1 MKNEM
6 VKSLKEI
13 LISIGFITETQEDE
27 KALREVLENQKDKT
41 ELKEGL
47 VMMLRSLRIYG
58 NDKTKE
64 EQLKN
69 AIDIILKY

>member
-6 VKSLKEI
+6 VKKIKEI
-13 LISIGFITETQEDE
+13 LISIGFITEAQEDE

>member
-6 VKSLKEI
+6 VKNLKEI
-13 LISIGFITETQEDE
+13 LISIGFIKETQQDE

-41 ELKEGL
+41 ELKECL
-47 VMMLRSLRIYG
+47 VMMLRSLRVYG
-58 NDKTKE
+58 SAKAKE

>member
-1 MKNEM
+1 MKEEM
-6 VKSLKEI
+6 VKNLKET
-13 LISIGFITETQEDE
+13 LISIGFITEAQEDE